1 MSTIILSPFRLAAA
15 ELRRFRGHPLR
26 SLALAAIVLIP
37 LVYGGLYLWFA
48 WNPYGRLDH
57 MPVAVVNED
66 QGATVT
72 TDGETTAINGGD
84 QLVDQLKADRIF
96 DWRFTTAAEAARGL
110 DDGDYYMVITV
121 PEDFSARL
129 ASLSGT
135 DPEQATVEFDLND
148 ANGYVA
154 GIMASTAEAELRNQ
168 INTAVYVTFATT
180 IFGDLT
186 DLNQGLTDA
195 AGGAGDLTD
204 GLATAQAGAAG
215 LETGLGDLTTG
226 AQQVADGADQVS
238 DGVDQAVGTAQ
249 PVVQTLADNW
259 DRIQTGASSAADLA
273 DRADTDLAA
282 AYDALCTADPDADP
296 AACTALQSFITDAD
310 QANSDI
316 QAADDRIQAT
326 TTDTLDQASADLTA
340 LQTGAAD
347 VADGASQ
354 VAAAAATAE
363 TGAADLHD
371 GLTDL
376 HDGAGTL
383 AASLATA
390 AESVP
395 STNPA
400 EDADNAEA
408 YGSPV
413 AISEDN
419 LNPADTYGRGLAPFF
434 IAIALWVFGLMAYL
448 VLSTANQRAL
458 AGPLRSV
465 PIALGGWLPAAF
477 LGVLSAAALY
487 LAIDL
492 GLGLD
497 PANALDTIGF
507 SILVIL
513 TFSAMAHLCKLAFG
527 TAGSLLLVVLLMLQ
541 LTSAGGLYPVETTPG
556 FFQAL
561 HPLLPMSY
569 VVDALRVTISG
580 GDTAALT
587 RALIVL
593 AAYLVG
599 ALALSSLVVAG
610 RRRWKPD
617 SLNEPLRV

>member
-1 MSTIILSPFRLAAA
+1 MSPFTLAAA
-15 ELRRFRGHPLR
+15 ELRRFRGHPIR
-26 SLALAAIVLIP
+26 TLALVAIVLIP

-48 WNPYGRLDH
+48 WNPYGKLDQ
-57 MPVAVVNED
+57 MPVAVVNLDE
-66 QGATVT
+66 GAAVEANGDTQQ
-72 TDGETTAINGGD
+72 INGGD
-84 QLVDQLKADRIF
+84 QLVDQLKEDRIF
-96 DWRFTTAAEAARGL
+96 DWQFVSASKAAQGL
-110 DDGDYYMVITV
+110 EDGDYYMVITV
-121 PEDFSARL
+121 PEDFSAHL

-154 GIMASTAEAELRNQ
+154 GIMASTVEAELRNQ

-186 DLNQGLTDA
+186 QLNQGLTDA
-195 AGGAGDLTD
+195 AAGATELAD
-204 GLATAQAGAAG
+204 GAATAQTGASD
-215 LETGLGDLTTG
+215 LESGLGDLTTG
-226 AQQVADGADQVS
+226 AQQVADGAAQVS
-238 DGVDQAVGTAQ
+238 DGVDQAVDVAQ

-259 DRIQTGASSAADLA
+259 TQIQTGASSAADLA
-273 DRADTDLAA
+273 DRADTDLDTVYAT
-282 AYDALCTADPDADP
+282 LCTDNPDAD
-296 AACTALQSFITDAD
+296 ADACTRLQSFITDAD
-310 QANSDI
+310 TANTDI
-316 QAADDRIQAT
+316 QSANDQIQST
-326 TTDTLDQASADLTA
+326 STDTLDQASEDLTT
-340 LQTGAAD
+340 LQTGASD

-354 VAAAAATAE
+354 VATAAATAE
-363 TGAADLHD
+363 TGAGDLAD

-376 HDGAGTL
+376 HDGAETL
-383 AASLATA
+383 ASKLATA

-400 EDADNAEA
+400 DDADNAEA

-413 AISEDN
+413 AVSETN

-448 VLSTANQRAL
+448 VLSTVNQRAL

-465 PIALGGWLPAAF
+465 PIAIGGWLPGAF
-477 LGVLSAAALY
+477 LGVLSAIVLY
-487 LAIDL
+487 LAVEL
-492 GLGLD
+492 GLGLNPKD
-497 PANALDTIGF
+497 ALDTVGL

-513 TFSAMAHLCKLAFG
+513 TFTAMAHLFKLAFG

-541 LTSAGGLYPVETTPG
+541 LTSAGGLYPVETTPR

-580 GDTAALT
+580 GETSHVVKALV
-587 RALIVL
+587 IL
-593 AAYLVG
+593 AVYLVG
-599 ALALSSLVVAG
+599 ALALSSLVVAA

-617 SLNEPLRV
+617 SLNEPLQV

>member
-1 MSTIILSPFRLAAA
+1 MSPFKLAAA
-15 ELRRFRGHPLR
+15 ELGRFRGHPIR
-26 SLALAAIVLIP
+26 SAALVAIVLIP

-48 WNPYGRLDH
+48 WDPYGKLDH

-66 QGATVT
+66 TGASVETN
-72 TDGETTAINGGD
+72 GETTAINGGD
-84 QLVDQLKADRIF
+84 QLVDQLREDRIF
-96 DWRFTTAAEAARGL
+96 DWQFVSASEARRGL
-110 DDGDYYMVITV
+110 ENGDYYMVITV
-121 PEDFSARL
+121 PEDFSTRL

-154 GIMASTAEAELRNQ
+154 GIMASTVESELRNQ

-186 DLNQGLTDA
+186 ELNQGLTEA
-195 AGGAGDLTD
+195 ADGASRLSD
-204 GLATAQAGAAG
+204 GIGSAQTGAAQ
-215 LETGLGDLTTG
+215 LETGLADLTTG

-238 DGVDQAVGTAQ
+238 DGVDQAVDVAQ

-259 DRIQTGASSAADLA
+259 SQIQTGAASAADLA
-273 DRADTDLAA
+273 DRADSDLDTVYGTLCGTD
-282 AYDALCTADPDADP
+282 TADPDAC
-296 AACTALQSFITDAD
+296 ARLQTYIDDANTVND
-310 QANSDI
+310 DI
-316 QAADDRIQAT
+316 QT
-326 TTDTLDQASADLTA
+326 TNTAVQDTSTDTLDQASSDLTA
-340 LQTGAAD
+340 LKTGAAD

-354 VAAAAATAE
+354 VADAAATAQ
-363 TGAADLHD
+363 TGASDLAS

-376 HDGAGTL
+376 QDGADTL
-383 AASLATA
+383 ASSLTTA
-390 AESVP
+390 AATVP

-400 EDADNAEA
+400 DDADNAEA

-413 AISEDN
+413 TIDEEN
-419 LNPADTYGRGLAPFF
+419 LNAAGTYGRGLAPFF
-434 IAIALWVFGLMAYL
+434 IAIALWVFGLMGYL
-448 VLSTANQRAL
+448 VLRTVNSRAL

-465 PIALGGWLPAAF
+465 PIAIGGWLPGAF
-477 LGVLSAAALY
+477 LGILSALVLY
-487 LAIDL
+487 LAVEL

-497 PANALDTIGF
+497 PKDALDTVGL
-507 SILVIL
+507 SILVVL
-513 TFSAMAHLCKLAFG
+513 TFTAMAHLFKLAFG

-561 HPLLPMSY
+561 HPLLPMTY

-580 GDTAALT
+580 GETAHVVKAL
-587 RALIVL
+587 LVL
-593 AAYLVG
+593 AAYLIG
-599 ALALSSLVVAG
+599 SLALASLVVAS

-617 SLNEPLRV
+617 SLNEPLQV

>member
-1 MSTIILSPFRLAAA
+1 VSPFKLAAA
-15 ELRRFRGHPLR
+15 ELRRFRGHPVR
-26 SLALAAIVLIP
+26 TAALVAIVLIP

-48 WNPYGRLDH
+48 WDPYGELEH
-57 MPVAVVNED
+57 MPVAVVNQD
-66 QGATVT
+66 AGASVDV
-72 TDGETTAINGGD
+72 DGESIPINGGE
-84 QLVDQLKADRIF
+84 QLVDQLEADRIF
-96 DWRFTTAAEAARGL
+96 DWRFVDASEAHRGL
-110 DDGDYYMVITV
+110 EAGDYYMTITV
-121 PEDFSARL
+121 PENFSSRL

-135 DPEQATVEFDLND
+135 NPEQATVDFDLND

-154 GIMASTAEAELRNQ
+154 GVMASTVEAELRNQ

-186 DLNQGLTDA
+186 ELNDGLTEASSGAADL
-195 AGGAGDLTD
+195 AGGIG
-204 GLATAQAGAAG
+204 TAQSGAAE
-215 LETGLGDLTTG
+215 LRTGLGDLTDG
-226 AQQVADGADQVS
+226 ARQVADGAEQVS
-238 DGVDQAVGTAQ
+238 DGVDQAVDVAQ

-259 DRIQTGASSAADLA
+259 TQIQAGASSAADLA
-273 DRADTDLAA
+273 DRAEGDLDTV
-282 AYDALCTADPDADP
+282 YSALCTDPLADAD
-296 AACTALQSFITDAD
+296 ACARLQTFITDAG
-310 QANSDI
+310 QAGDDI
-316 QAADDRIQAT
+316 QNADTAIQET
-326 TTDTLDQASADLTA
+326 STDTLDQASDDLTA

-347 VADGASQ
+347 VASGADQ
-354 VAAAAATAE
+354 VADAAATAE
-363 TGAADLHD
+363 NGADDLAG
-371 GLTDL
+371 GLTEL
-376 HDGAGTL
+376 QGGAETL
-383 AASLATA
+383 ASSLATA

-413 AISEDN
+413 AIAEDN
-419 LNPADTYGRGLAPFF
+419 LNPAGTYGRGLAPFF

-448 VLSTANQRAL
+448 VLRTVNGRAL

-465 PIALGGWLPAAF
+465 PIAIGGWLPGAA
-477 LGVLSAAALY
+477 LGIASALVLY
-487 LAIDL
+487 LAVQL

-497 PANALDTIGF
+497 PKDSLDTVGL

-541 LTSAGGLYPVETTPG
+541 LTSAGGLYPVETTPP

-561 HPLLPMSY
+561 HPILPMTY

-580 GDTAALT
+580 GEADHVV

-610 RRRWKPD
+610 RRRWSPG
-617 SLNEPLRV
+617 SLNEPLQV